1 MQYNK
6 GVTNVIRLETT
17 IANAK
22 NDCKIAKATYD
33 RLSATLVCDS
43 VKGLA
48 HMHH

>member
-1 MQYNK
+1 M
-6 GVTNVIRLETT
+6 IRLETT